1 MALLIII
8 GGLCLGLISGLA
20 ANYLSDVLPFYRRL
34 AAPICYRCHQT
45 QSWSGYFLLKAC
57 DQCHVQ
63 KSWRHWAIYLFYSI
77 AGITMALFPP
87 SRLGLWVG
95 LLLLMFF
102 GVVAVIDLEYR
113 VVLDQ
118 VSLAGVV
125 LGLITGYWLHGLWP
139 TIIGGLAGF
148 GIMLLLYYTGIW
160 YARWIT
166 RKRGQETE
174 AEVALGFGDVNLS
187 GILGLILGWPGI
199 VAGLLLAI
207 ILGGVASL
215 FFIIVLLIRRRWR
228 PLMAIPYA
236 PFLIL
241 GAGILLYF
249 R

>member
-1 MALLIII
+1 
-8 GGLCLGLISGLA
+8 
-20 ANYLSDVLPFYRRL
+20 
-34 AAPICYRCHQT
+34 
-45 QSWSGYFLLKAC
+45 
-57 DQCHVQ
+57 
-63 KSWRHWAIYLFYSI
+63 
-77 AGITMALFPP
+77 MALFPP

-125 LGLITGYWLHGLWP
+125 LGLTTGYWLHGLWP

-148 GIMLLLYYTGIW
+148 AIMLLLYYTGIW
-160 YARWIT
+160 YTRWIT

-207 ILGGVASL
+207 ILGGGASL
-215 FFIIVLLIRRRWR
+215 FFIIVLLVRRRWR

-236 PFLIL
+236 PFLVV